1 MTGAFDD
8 DAASGAPDNRPAHH
22 PIPHP
27 AGALV
32 FLYWRT
38 FVNRM
43 RTQIARVRSPRYI
56 VAVLLGVAYIYWALI
71 RSTQVDGGPLR
82 AIVGNDILV
91 PIMSVLL
98 LLAAARWW
106 LFGSDRSAIA
116 FTPPEVQFLFPAPV
130 SRRGLVHAKLVRTQL
145 AILLNTI
152 IWVVLLRGD
161 AASSMG
167 WRRGI
172 ALWLLFSTLALHR
185 LGATIVRV
193 NAIEH
198 ESAGRRRSVI
208 PAGVFLALVG
218 AVAIGLFTKMR
229 DLRIASMAGVKSLF
243 NAIAAALNEQM
254 PSIALAPVRALV
266 EPVLAVDTATWM
278 AALPW
283 ALLVFLLHYIWV
295 VRLDRAFEEAALE
308 ATQHRA
314 ERLQRFRTSQL
325 GKTRSRKGKLARIPR
340 LRLRG
345 RPEVA
350 IAWKNIA
357 AAIRGGAWRTQVLSF
372 TIGLAVMAVVTRS
385 ASARA
390 GEVFL
395 GITAGWGAMLLF
407 IGPLW
412 MRFDLRLDL
421 QQLPVLKALPLSG
434 ARIVLAEVAG
444 VTILHSI
451 TVWSLMAVPIAMV
464 LQDPELAVQSK
475 ADIPL
480 MLAIAIA
487 IPAINALMFT
497 VQNGIALLFPAWV
510 RLGIETR
517 GFETMGQNLLTTGAT
532 MLVAA
537 IGLVFPIGIGIIVTW
552 LGRTWLGTGAVLLA
566 VLLGVAIVAVQLW
579 PVIMWLGR
587 VFDRTDIADVAASG

>member
-1 MTGAFDD
+1 MSASPEPKADD
-8 DAASGAPDNRPAHH
+8 STDANAPAHH
-22 PIPHP
+22 PRPHP
-27 AGALV
+27 LAAV
-32 FLYWRT
+32 AFLYWRT
-38 FVNRM
+38 FFNRL
-43 RTQIARVRSPRYI
+43 RAQAARARSPRYI
-56 VAVLLGVAYIYWALI
+56 IAVIIGALYIYWALI
-71 RSTQVDGGPLR
+71 RNTQMHGGPFR
-82 AIVGNDILV
+82 AIVGNEILV

-116 FTPPEVQFLFPAPV
+116 FTPAEVQFLFPAPV

-161 AASSMG
+161 AATSMG

-193 NAIEH
+193 NALEH
-198 ESAGRRRSVI
+198 ERAGIRRSAI
-208 PAGVFLALVG
+208 PAGVFLALIG
-218 AVAIGLFTKMR
+218 AVAFGLFSKMR
-229 DLRIASMAGVKSLF
+229 DLRIASMSGMKSLF
-243 NAIAAALNEQM
+243 TAIAGALHDRV
-254 PSIALAPVRALV
+254 PSVALWPVRSLI
-266 EPVLAVDTATWM
+266 EPVMTDETAVWM
-278 AALPW
+278 SLIPW
-283 ALLVFLLHYIWV
+283 ALLVFALHYVWV

-314 ERLQRFRTSQL
+314 ERLQRFRSSQL
-325 GKTRSRKGKLARIPR
+325 GKTRSRKGKLARVPR

-395 GITAGWGAMLLF
+395 GITVGWGAMLLF
-407 IGPLW
+407 VGPLW
-412 MRFDLRLDL
+412 MRFDLRIDL
-421 QQLPVLKALPLSG
+421 QRLEILKSLPLSG
-434 ARIVLAEVAG
+434 ARIVLAEIVG

-451 TVWSLMAVPIAMV
+451 TVWSLMAVPLAMV
-464 LQDPELAVQSK
+464 LQDPELALQSK
-475 ADIPL
+475 ADIPIF
-480 MLAIAIA
+480 LAVALAVPALNAI
-487 IPAINALMFT
+487 MFT
-497 VQNGIALLFPAWV
+497 VQNGVALLFPAWV
-510 RLGIETR
+510 RLGAESR
-517 GFETMGQNLLTTGAT
+517 GFETMGQNLLTMGAT
-532 MLVAA
+532 TIVAA
-537 IGLVFPIGIGIIVTW
+537 LGLVFPVGLGIIVAW
-552 LGRTWLGTGAVLLA
+552 FGRTWLGTGALLLA
-566 VLLGVAIVAVQLW
+566 VVLGIAIIALQLW
-579 PVIMWLGR
+579 PVVLWLGR
-587 VFDRTDIADVAASG
+587 VFERTDVADVATNG